1 MEFTGNWVESGFGVE
16 IWISE
21 IPISSDSVFLPHWL
35 RPDLWPMNQ
44 DSTSHRMQG
53 KKKKKTCVLDGGC
66 YLKNKTIQKFKKK
79 NSSVCWMVDAI

>member
-1 MEFTGNWVESGFGVE
+1 LFGLKFPAVEFTGNWVESGFGVE

-53 KKKKKTCVLDGGC
+53 KRKK
-66 YLKNKTIQKFKKK
+66 
-79 NSSVCWMVDAI
+79 